1 MEFKVQD
8 FTSLGHAL
16 TSLFGAGIQAA
27 GMERI
32 AGGDINEAYKL
43 ALTDGSYVF
52 LKMNKEKNAPFFAA
66 EALGLWAI
74 QETGAIGTPQVF
86 GIGKGSIGGQR
97 RSFLLME
104 YMEGKKPVRDSWEIF
119 GRQLAAMHRA
129 KTGRFAPGGTFGF
142 VQDNYIGAGSQ
153 KNDARDSWVEFFRDC
168 RLEPQFRRAFPYFD
182 AGERKKAG
190 KLLEKMGDILAEPDY
205 PSLLHGD
212 LWAGNVITGND
223 GKVWL
228 VDPAA
233 YVGHAEADLAMT
245 ELFGGFPQAFYKA
258 YQEAAPLQP
267 GYQQRRD
274 VYNLYHLLNHLN
286 LFGQAYFSSVK
297 RILERYAP

>member
-32 AGGDINEAYKL
+32 AGGDINEPYKL

-86 GIGKGSIGGQR
+86 GIGKDSIGGQR

-104 YMEGKKPVRDSWEIF
+104 
-119 GRQLAAMHRA
+119 
-129 KTGRFAPGGTFGF
+129 
-142 VQDNYIGAGSQ
+142 
-153 KNDARDSWVEFFRDC
+153 
-168 RLEPQFRRAFPYFD
+168 
-182 AGERKKAG
+182 
-190 KLLEKMGDILAEPDY
+190 
-205 PSLLHGD
+205 
-212 LWAGNVITGND
+212 
-223 GKVWL
+223 
-228 VDPAA
+228 
-233 YVGHAEADLAMT
+233 
-245 ELFGGFPQAFYKA
+245 
-258 YQEAAPLQP
+258 
-267 GYQQRRD
+267 
-274 VYNLYHLLNHLN
+274 
-286 LFGQAYFSSVK
+286 
-297 RILERYAP
+297 